1 MQTVSPANSVRAMKM
16 TAPIKKV
23 GEYCRIR
30 QNNNNVEAII
40 EEIAADKCKIKTVGY
55 GTEMTIPLKE
65 LFPSQGKEAR
75 AKQEREAIEVLGGIK
90 WSLKDQCTAPFGD
103 EHEMKHAGTFFR
115 SLFRWSTTFGYVV
128 AIFDG

>member
-1 MQTVSPANSVRAMKM
+1 MKM

-40 EEIAADKCKIKTVGY
+40 EEIVATDKCKIKTVGY
-55 GTEMTIPLKE
+55 GSELVIPLKE

-75 AKQEREAIEVLGGIK
+75 AKQELEAAEVLGGIK
-90 WSLKDQCTAPFGD
+90 WSLKDQCLAPFGD
-103 EHEMKHAGTFFR
+103 EHEMKHAGMVWSLDFFFSR
-115 SLFRWSTTFGYVV
+115 EHTMGKRVSPLLSPTRALLSS
-128 AIFDG
+128 